1 MRFFTTVG
9 CGDSPDRAGRCLK
22 LDDATRCVE
31 TLLYWMDARSGM
43 RDDALFYLKK
53 LWGHVKQH
61 GGLTRGADAVLEE
74 GRRDVSNMAD

>member
-9 CGDSPDRAGRCLK
+9 FFTTDRAGRCLK
-22 LDDATRCVE
+22 LDDVTRCVE

-53 LWGHVKQH
+53 LWGDVKQH
-61 GGLTRGADAVLEE
+61 GGLTRGADVVLEE